1 MQPEAVNPT
10 GKKIVRG
17 TTPAGADT
25 DEQASRWVR
34 DMFGRVAHR
43 YDLANHLLSFNI
55 DRHWRSRTVTEVRG
69 ILRRR
74 DARALDLCCGT
85 GDLLAALEAFE
96 AKQEGHGATCFG
108 SDFCHPML
116 TAAAAKLHKCGL
128 RSKLFEA
135 DALRLP
141 IRDSSLD
148 LVTVAFGFRN
158 LVNYD
163 AGLIE
168 LRRVVRP
175 GGMAAILEFSQPR
188 NPAFAAFYG
197 FCSRRILPVIGGAI
211 SGARDAYTYLPESV
225 RKFPDA
231 PDLAD
236 RMRAA
241 GFQDV
246 RFIRLTFGIVALHLG
261 RV

>member
-1 MQPEAVNPT
+1 
-10 GKKIVRG
+10 
-17 TTPAGADT
+17 
-25 DEQASRWVR
+25 
-34 DMFGRVAHR
+34 MFGRVAHR

-55 DRHWRSRTVTEVRG
+55 DRHWRSRTVREVRE
-69 ILRRR
+69 ILRRPE
-74 DARALDLCCGT
+74 ARALDLCCGT
-85 GDLLAALEAFE
+85 GDLLRALEEDGRLRALE
-96 AKQEGHGATCFG
+96 EDGRAACLG

-116 TAAAAKLHKCGL
+116 TAAAAKLRKGGL

-141 IRDSSLD
+141 VRDSSLD

-163 AGLIE
+163 AGLNE
-168 LRRVVRP
+168 MRRVLRP
-175 GGMAAILEFSQPR
+175 GGMAAILEFSQPG

-197 FCSRRILPVIGGAI
+197 FYSRRILPVIGGAI
-211 SGARDAYTYLPESV
+211 SGERDAYTYLPESV

-231 PDLAD
+231 PELAE

-241 GFQDV
+241 GFEDV
-246 RFIRLTFGIVALHLG
+246 RFIRMTFGIVALHLG

>member
-1 MQPEAVNPT
+1 LPPKIARGATPE
-10 GKKIVRG
+10 
-17 TTPAGADT
+17 GAAT
-25 DEQASRWVR
+25 DDQASRWVR

-43 YDLANHLLSFNI
+43 YDLANHVLSFNL
-55 DRHWRSRTVTEVRG
+55 DRHWRSRTVAAVRA
-69 ILRRR
+69 ILCRPE
-74 DARALDLCCGT
+74 ARVLDLCCGT
-85 GDLLAALEAFE
+85 GDLLMALESAR
-96 AKQEGHGATCFG
+96 GAACFG

-116 TAAAAKLHKCGL
+116 TAAGAKLHKNSL

-141 IRDSSLD
+141 VRDASLD

-158 LVNYD
+158 LVDYD
-163 AGLIE
+163 AGLLEI
-168 LRRVVRP
+168 LRTLRP
-175 GGMAAILEFSQPR
+175 GGMLAILEFSQPG
-188 NPAFAAFYG
+188 NPAFAALYG
-197 FCSRRILPVIGGAI
+197 FYSRRILPAIGGAI

-231 PDLAD
+231 PELAE

-241 GFQDV
+241 GFRDV

-261 RV
+261 RA

>member
-1 MQPEAVNPT
+1 LPP
-10 GKKIVRG
+10 KIARG
-17 TTPAGADT
+17 ATPAGAAND
-25 DEQASRWVR
+25 DQASRWVR

-55 DRHWRSRTVTEVRG
+55 DRHWRSRTVAEVRAV
-69 ILRRR
+69 LRRPE
-74 DARALDLCCGT
+74 ARVLDLCCGT
-85 GDLLAALEAFE
+85 GDLLMALEY
-96 AKQEGHGATCFG
+96 GRGAACFG

-116 TAAAAKLHKCGL
+116 TAAGAKLHKGRL
-128 RSKLFEA
+128 RSSLFES

-141 IRDSSLD
+141 VRDVSLD

-163 AGLIE
+163 AGLE
-168 LRRVVRP
+168 EMRRVLRP
-175 GGMAAILEFSQPR
+175 GGMVAILEFSQPG
-188 NPAFAAFYG
+188 NPAFAALYG
-197 FCSRRILPVIGGAI
+197 FYSRRILPVIGGAI

-231 PDLAD
+231 PELVS

-246 RFIRLTFGIVALHLG
+246 RFIRMTFGIVALHLG